1 MAVILFNGTAPFKQI
16 VNTVLTESP
25 MWNLVTIAQAV
36 SEKTFKNN
44 MAAVMASW
52 ISDQHNLSYFRSRG
66 HLVATVKFS
75 TQISQWFWRMS
86 KTGFQDDSC
95 DSHLKFLISK
105 VLFAFDLQVIL
116 LLQCKFQF
124 KSPNGSEADVKI
136 RSSIW
141 WLWWPFWISIPY
153 SFSYFYIYWLACC
166 SIISFDL
173 IGRVVCKEWSKTD
186 FLISTILAT
195 CIFK

>member
-1 MAVILFNGTAPFKQI
+1 M
-16 VNTVLTESP
+16 
-25 MWNLVTIAQAV
+25 TIAQAV

-75 TQISQWFWRMS
+75 TQISRWFWRMS

-95 DSHLKFLISK
+95 GSHLKFLISK

-116 LLQCKFQF
+116 LLQCKFSIQITKRFRSRRQNSLFNMVAVVAILDFYSIQF
-124 KSPNGSEADVKI
+124 
-136 RSSIW
+136 
-141 WLWWPFWISIPY
+141 
-153 SFSYFYIYWLACC
+153 
-166 SIISFDL
+166 
-173 IGRVVCKEWSKTD
+173 
-186 FLISTILAT
+186 
-195 CIFK
+195 